1 MELSEQITQSDPDN
15 TPDAESTG
23 SDKVIIKFNLRG
35 TPQGHNNCPGNPQIN
50 TQQGGGDPWVILS
63 PYIHILL
70 RQKLRCLQ
78 HSNIHSMRK

>member
-50 TQQGGGDPWVILS
+50 TQQGGGIPGSFCLLI
-63 PYIHILL
+63 YIYYLD
-70 RQKLRCLQ
+70 R
-78 HSNIHSMRK
+78 S

>member
-50 TQQGGGDPWVILS
+50 TQQGGGGESLG
-63 PYIHILL
+63 
-70 RQKLRCLQ
+70 
-78 HSNIHSMRK
+78 HSVSLYTYTT